1 MSLYYV
7 WDELKLIEYGE
18 WEWVSIMDENE
29 LKTMSVVNG
38 NESFEWERISYNVH
52 LQVHHND

>member
-1 MSLYYV
+1 
-7 WDELKLIEYGE
+7 
-18 WEWVSIMDENE
+18 MDENE

-38 NESFEWERISYNVH
+38 NESFEWERVSYNVH